1 MDDIRSDLS
10 RQAFSGLAK
19 FTVAMALMLFLPPW
33 TLRYWQGWLFL
44 IVFCSACLVTTLYF
58 LQTDPRLVERRMAV
72 GSAAETE
79 PTQKRIMAIM
89 SVGFVLLILVPA
101 LDYRWH
107 WSNVPAWLA
116 ILGNVGIAASFY
128 LIVLVL
134 RQNSFAAATIRVEA
148 EQKLM
153 TTGTY
158 AMVRHPMYAAALP
171 LFFCIPIALGS
182 YWGLLVA
189 VAMIP
194 ALMWRLLDEER
205 YLVRN
210 LPGYDAYRQKT
221 RYRLI
226 PRIW

>member
-1 MDDIRSDLS
+1 MDEIRSDLG
-10 RQAFSGLAK
+10 RQALTGLAQ
-19 FTVAMALMLFLPPW
+19 FTVAMGLLLFLPAW

-44 IVFCSACLVTTLYF
+44 IVFCGACLVTTLYF
-58 LQTDPRLVERRMAV
+58 LRTDPKLVERRMAV
-72 GSAAETE
+72 GAAAETE
-79 PTQKRIMAIM
+79 PAQKRIMAIM
-89 SVGFVLLILVPA
+89 SVGFVLLILVPV

-116 ILGNVGIAASFY
+116 ILGNLGIAASFY

-153 TTGTY
+153 TTGAY

-171 LFFCIPIALGS
+171 LFFCIPLALGS

-189 VAMIP
+189 VAMVP
-194 ALMWRLLDEER
+194 ALMWRLVDEES

-210 LPGYDAYRQKT
+210 LPGYAAYRQKT

-226 PRIW
+226 PWVW